1 MQRTLPRESKIR
13 ISFWRGITIP
23 DLLVALLG
31 LLFFALIVSGGG
43 EIKVILGILF
53 MCFYSTLFF
62 NIYAERGYNLLCYSI
77 KFWISNNIFTKTA
90 KNETNIKT
98 LTGIEKT
105 VDNIAYCKDGTAIGA
120 IMLHPIEFR
129 LLGEDKQN
137 YYIDDL
143 LAGALR
149 TIPHGYEI
157 GIFKK
162 ETRFDISKHVS
173 SELGRMEK
181 LLTRYKNRELTKN
194 EIIARYNAS
203 KSANSILETIDK
215 SGLSQD
221 TYFILVRG
229 GVKKLPTIIEETSQK
244 LTNGGILST
253 ICKPPRRIIENY
265 VRFNYKSTEFDKH
278 ILNHFI
284 ITKFPLTVGNA
295 WGKDIFDI
303 PNTKVLLRMQPVP
316 KEKAIKRIDTAIME
330 LTGKRK
336 SKASKIV
343 DAETH
348 LETLEELLVELQN
361 ENENLFDTT
370 LIISALGTTATD
382 EVKRIL
388 TENGFKFNR
397 MFARQKEAFLSSD
410 FSNKNT
416 LKVSTGLTAS
426 NISAMFP
433 FISNELMDED
443 GLLLGENDM
452 PVLLNTWKRNDK
464 FVNSNMLILGKTGS
478 GKSYATKTLL
488 TQLSTDNTKIFVLDP
503 DGEYSQLAHN
513 LAGKSLDVATNAYGI
528 INPLQIMKTLGDDK
542 EHRNDYHAHLQFLEE
557 FFKTVLPGIDSDN
570 LERLNNI
577 VTELYQEFGINE
589 NIDVNQIESNKFP
602 TFDDLGR
609 YLQTKLERDKKF
621 ETLNTYIAKFLT
633 GGRYSNIWNGH
644 TSLSAKEQFISFN
657 FQSLFANKNSN
668 VANGQMLLITKW
680 LENEIINNRNL
691 NHIKS
696 TNKHIVIAIDEAHLF
711 IDERRPVALDFMFQ
725 LAKRIRKYN
734 GMLIVITQS
743 VKDLIGTPEIARK
756 SEAIISASQYSMIFN
771 LPPNDMSDLC
781 SLYSKSGGINEVEQ
795 YCISHNPRG
804 VAFFISSPE
813 NRTNFKII
821 ATPQT
826 HEIITSEEQNEQN
839 KSNN

>member
-43 EIKVILGILF
+43 EIVVILGILF
-53 MCFYSTLFF
+53 MCFYCTLFF
-62 NIYAERGYNLLCYSI
+62 NIYSERGYNLLCYSI
-77 KFWISNNIFTKTA
+77 KFWISNNIFTKNA
-90 KNETNIKT
+90 KNEANIKT
-98 LTGIEKT
+98 LTGIEKIT
-105 VDNIAYCKDGTAIGA
+105 DNIAYCKDGTAIGA
-120 IMLHPIEFR
+120 IMLQPIEFR

-162 ETRFDISKHVS
+162 EMRLDLSKHIS
-173 SELGRMEK
+173 SELGRMEG
-181 LLTRYKNRELTKN
+181 LLARYKNNELTKN
-194 EIIARYNAS
+194 ETIARYNAS

-215 SGLSQD
+215 AGLNQD
-221 TYFILVRG
+221 AYFILVRG
-229 GVKKLPTIIEETSQK
+229 GANKLPAIIEETSQK
-244 LTNGGILST
+244 LTNGGILAA
-253 ICKPPRRIIENY
+253 ICKPPSRIIDNY
-265 VRFNYKSTEFDKH
+265 VRFDYKSTELGKN
-278 ILNHFI
+278 ILNHFV

-316 KEKAIKRIDTAIME
+316 KDKAIKRIDTAIME

-336 SKASKIV
+336 NKTSKIV

-348 LETLEELLVELQN
+348 LETLEELLVEMQN

-370 LIISALGTTATD
+370 LIISALGTNATD
-382 EVKRIL
+382 EVKRAL
-388 TENGFKFNR
+388 TENGFGFNR
-397 MFARQKEAFLSSD
+397 MFARQKEVFLSSD

-416 LKVSTGLTAS
+416 LKISTGLTAS

-452 PVLLNTWKRNDK
+452 PVFFNAWKRNDI

-488 TQLSTDNTKIFVLDP
+488 TQLSTANTKIFVLDP
-503 DGEYSQLAHN
+503 DGEYSQLAHS

-542 EHRNDYHAHLQFLEE
+542 EHSNDYHAHLQFLEE
-557 FFKTVLPGIDSDN
+557 FFKTVLPGIDCDN

-577 VTELYQEFGINE
+577 VAELYQEFGINE
-589 NIDVNQIESNKFP
+589 NVDVNQIGSDKFP

-609 YLQTKLERDKKF
+609 YMQTKLERDKKL

-668 VANGQMLLITKW
+668 IANGQMLLITKW

-691 NHIKS
+691 NYTKS

-771 LPPNDMSDLC
+771 LPPNDMNDLC
-781 SLYSKSGGINEVEQ
+781 GLYSKSGGINEVEQ
-795 YCISHNPRG
+795 YCITHNPRG

-826 HEIITSEEQNEQN
+826 HEIITN
-839 KSNN
+839 KE